1 MSPSIMV
8 GLALVTGLLIIE
20 GLALKLQQP
29 RCRQSSLDMAKGPTE
44 PVVVEGYSDE
54 AFGLIFLTGVLI
66 ERDPAFSASFAFL
79 SGVAAAT
86 YKEKDVSKELAAVV
100 ATSATCILS
109 LLVSKGL
116 VLLGSDLS
124 QSPTMYELIVSLVG
138 IGWNLQKS
146 RGPGKER

>member
-1 MSPSIMV
+1 MSPSVML
-8 GLALVTGLLIIE
+8 GLALVIGLFITE
-20 GLALKLQQP
+20 VLALKLKQP
-29 RCRQSSLDMAKGPTE
+29 RFRQSALDKA
-44 PVVVEGYSDE
+44 YSDE

-86 YKEKDVSKELAAVV
+86 YKEKDVSKELAAVA

-124 QSPTMYELIVSLVG
+124 QSPTMYELIVSLAG

-146 RGPGKER
+146 RGGIGE